1 MKVFEKKMI
10 CLYLAGFIFFAF
22 SCATTKQ
29 SVVNSQP
36 NLEQPKHKDVVKENP
51 GIEFAGKLNDALNK
65 RNYEEALKLFE
76 NLDEPLA
83 SDSKIK
89 NLKLSILI
97 SANKIK
103 EASDY
108 ASLLEAEYPDN
119 TDILYAQVMLAQAEN
134 NAAKKKAYLN
144 KILSKNPNDSQ
155 ALTEQGLDLYGKR
168 QYNEALSK
176 FITAY
181 KADPH
186 NIEALVGLARINYMQ
201 NKLDQAEMNLNEVLK
216 RQPNNSIALAEL
228 ARIKAETDRM
238 YDALNDINKAVSIDP
253 NIASHWMDL
262 GAYNM
267 QIGRK
272 EAALAA
278 YNNAVQLEPTSYL
291 AYIYRA
297 GLNDELGY
305 KEAALQDYITV
316 CNLYPPYYFALEG
329 AGILFWE
336 KGDWINARTAFIK
349 ALAKAPASYQY
360 AILACICSYKMNK
373 KQEAKSFMQNYLK
386 TIDRAKNE
394 TEYFICRL
402 FVDFAGDMEM
412 VNRATREEDMVK
424 KGRLFFYIAEFY
436 NLTKKEPLAQK
447 CYAEVLA
454 IQNPGFFEYRLAEHA
469 ENTKNKADKR

>member
-1 MKVFEKKMI
+1 MNVFVKKI
-10 CLYLAGFIFFAF
+10 IYLSLASFVFFAF
-22 SCATTKQ
+22 SCTTTKQ
-29 SVVNSQP
+29 AAVNSQP
-36 NLEQPKHKDVVKENP
+36 VSEKAKIKDSVKENP
-51 GIEFAGKLNDALNK
+51 RIEFAAKLNDALSE
-65 RNYEEALKLFE
+65 RNYEAALKLFE
-76 NLDEPLA
+76 DLDESLA

-89 NLKLSILI
+89 NLKLSVLI

-103 EASDY
+103 EAADY

-134 NAAKKKAYLN
+134 NSTKKNAYLN

-155 ALTEQGLDLYGKR
+155 ALTEQGLDLYSKR
-168 QYNEALSK
+168 QYNEARRKLVA
-176 FITAY
+176 AY
-181 KADPH
+181 KADSH
-186 NIEALVGLARINYMQ
+186 NTEALVGLARINYMQ

-238 YDALNDINKAVSIDP
+238 YDALNDINKAVVIDP
-253 NIASHWMDL
+253 KIASHWMDL

-272 EAALAA
+272 EAALTA
-278 YNNAVQLEPTSYL
+278 YNNAVQLDPDSYL

-297 GLNDELGY
+297 GLNDELGH
-305 KEAALQDYITV
+305 KEAALNDYITI

-336 KGDWINARTAFIK
+336 KGDWQNARTAFIK

-360 AILACICSYKMNK
+360 ALLACICSYKMNK

-386 TIDRAKNE
+386 TIDRSKNE
-394 TEYFICRL
+394 NEYFICRL
-402 FVDFAGDMEM
+402 FVDFAGDMDM
-412 VNRATREEDMVK
+412 VNRATNEKDTVK

-436 NLTKKEPLAQK
+436 ALTKKVPLAQK

-469 ENTKNKADKR
+469 EKK